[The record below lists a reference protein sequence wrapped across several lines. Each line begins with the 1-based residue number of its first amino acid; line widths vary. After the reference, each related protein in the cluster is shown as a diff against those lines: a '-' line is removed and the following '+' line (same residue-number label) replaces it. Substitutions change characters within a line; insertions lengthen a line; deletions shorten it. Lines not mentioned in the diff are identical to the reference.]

1 MLEVFIFVQYVSWK
15 SMIAPMTAYNSGR
28 GGSKGGLWGLK
39 TPLQKY
45 IKEAKRTMYWYKNT
59 LKCISWNKCH
69 FNTLCNKTAYIFQG
83 VAPATT
89 PPTPYLVK

>member
-1 MLEVFIFVQYVSWK
+1 MPGVFIFVQYVSWK
-15 SMIAPMTAYNSGR
+15 SMIAPMTAYNSCR
-28 GGSKGGLWGLK
+28 GGSKGGLE

-59 LKCISWNKCH
+59 LKCIISWNKCH
-69 FNTLCNKTAYIFQG
+69 FNTLCNKTTYTFQG
-83 VAPATT
+83 VAPTT